1 MEYKVF
7 VKSSELVHSE
17 TKEVLGVRYLFK
29 LVVKDIVNDYKLLHV
44 DVCLGEENNL
54 VINFCNKANYAVRK
68 AIPIFMRLKNGMY
81 VSNNEYGVVYP
92 NFTQELKD
100 MLVAVGKKEVEL
112 VKMLSLKENSQQDN
126 CNLMMGI
133 LKKKGIEFYQR
144 DVKRDLIGELSIR
157 FLGGFR
163 AWSGD
168 EDICDADILNRNV
181 LEKIMSAE
189 RTFNATS
196 TLFNVSFVTGEK
208 AWTYFYFD
216 AK

>member
-92 NFTQELKD
+92 NSTQELKD

>member
-54 VINFCNKANYAVRK
+54 VINFCNKANYTVRK

-81 VSNNEYGVVYP
+81 VSNNEYGVVSP
-92 NFTQELKD
+92 NSTQELKD

-144 DVKRDLIGELSIR
+144 DVKRNLTGELSIR

-181 LEKIMSAE
+181 LEKIESAV
-189 RTFNATS
+189 RTFNAKS

>member
-1 MEYKVF
+1 MEYKVL

-29 LVVKDIVNDYKLLHV
+29 LVVKDIVNNYKLLHL

-54 VINFCNKANYAVRK
+54 VINFCNRANYAVQK

-81 VSNNEYGVVYP
+81 VSNNEYGVVSP
-92 NFTQELKD
+92 NSTQELKD
-100 MLVAVGKKEVEL
+100 MLVAVSKKEKEL
-112 VKMLSLKENSQQDN
+112 VKMISLKENSQQDN
-126 CNLMMGI
+126 CNLMMSI
-133 LKKKGIEFYQR
+133 LKKKDIEFYQN
-144 DVKRDLIGELSIR
+144 DVEKDLTGELSIR
-157 FLGGFR
+157 FLGGFK

-181 LEKIMSAE
+181 LEKIESAV
-189 RTFNATS
+189 RTFNAKS

>member
-1 MEYKVF
+1 MEYKVL

-29 LVVKDIVNDYKLLHV
+29 LVVKDIVNNYKLLHV

-54 VINFCNKANYAVRK
+54 VINFCNKANYSIHK

-81 VSNNEYGVVYP
+81 VSNNEYGVVSP
-92 NFTQELKD
+92 NSTQELKD
-100 MLVAVGKKEVEL
+100 MLVAVSKKEVEL

-144 DVKRDLIGELSIR
+144 DVKRNLTGELSIR
-157 FLGGFR
+157 FLGGFG

-181 LEKIMSAE
+181 LEKIESAV

>member
-68 AIPIFMRLKNGMY
+68 AIPIFMHLKNGMY
-81 VSNNEYGVVYP
+81 ISNNEYGVVSP
-92 NFTQELKD
+92 NSTQELKD
-100 MLVAVGKKEVEL
+100 MLVAVSKKEVEL

-133 LKKKGIEFYQR
+133 LKKKRYR
-144 DVKRDLIGELSIR
+144 VLSKR
-157 FLGGFR
+157 
-163 AWSGD
+163 
-168 EDICDADILNRNV
+168 C
-181 LEKIMSAE
+181 
-189 RTFNATS
+189 
-196 TLFNVSFVTGEK
+196 
-208 AWTYFYFD
+208 
-216 AK
+216 

>member
-1 MEYKVF
+1 MEYKVI
-7 VKSSELVHSE
+7 VKSSELVYSE

-29 LVVKDIVNDYKLLHV
+29 LVVKNTVNNYKLLHV

-54 VINFCNKANYAVRK
+54 VINFCNKANYSIQKVN
-68 AIPIFMRLKNGMY
+68 PLFMRLKNGMY
-81 VSNNEYGVVYP
+81 VSNNEYGVVSP
-92 NFTQELKD
+92 NSTQELKD
-100 MLVAVGKKEVEL
+100 MLVAVSKKEKEL

-126 CNLMMGI
+126 CSLMKSI
-133 LKKKGIEFYQR
+133 LKKKGVEFYQR
-144 DVKRDLIGELSIR
+144 DVEEDLIGELSIR
-157 FLGGFR
+157 FLGGYR

-168 EDICDADILNRNV
+168 EDICDADILNKNV
-181 LEKIMSAE
+181 LEKIESAE

-216 AK
+216 VK